1 MKKAEFE
8 TAARAQVAIIG
19 LPFDAN
25 SSFLR
30 GAAEAPPLIRE
41 ALYSEAGHLW
51 TESGIDLRAGSVL
64 MDSGDI
70 QGRAGDDMNELIE
83 SAIANLLDRDLLP
96 LSLGGDHAVT
106 VPIMRALAKKYPH
119 LSILHFDA
127 HSDIYDEFEGN
138 RYSHA
143 CPFARI
149 MEEKLAQRLV
159 QVGIRTLNGHQ
170 REQVNRFAVEVIE
183 MKDWRD
189 DLVFDFQSPVYI
201 SLDIDGLDPAFA
213 PGVSHREPG
222 GLSTR
227 QAVSVIQRVRGRVI
241 GADIVEYNPRLDP
254 QNITGA
260 VCAKLLKEI
269 AAKMLA
275 WPYCS
280 TDL

>member
-1 MKKAEFE
+1 MKVSPDDK
-8 TAARAQVAIIG
+8 TLNARVAIIG

-41 ALYSEAGHLW
+41 ALYSDAGHMW
-51 TESGIDLRAGSVL
+51 TESGLDLRAGSVL
-64 MDSGDI
+64 LD
-70 QGRAGDDMNELIE
+70 AGDVADRTGEDMNSLIE
-83 SAIANLLDRDLLP
+83 PAISNLLERDLLP
-96 LSLGGDHAVT
+96 ISLGGDHAVT
-106 VPIMRALAKKYPH
+106 VPIMRAMAKKYPG

-149 MEEKLAQRLV
+149 MEEKLAKRLV

-170 REQVNRFAVEVIE
+170 REQVKRFGVEVIE

-189 DLVFDFQSPVYI
+189 DLVFEFASPVYI
-201 SLDIDGLDPAFA
+201 SFDMDGLDPAFA

-227 QAVSVIQRVRGRVI
+227 QALNVIQRITGTVI
-241 GADIVEYNPRLDP
+241 GADIVEFNPRMDP
-254 QNITGA
+254 QNITGI

-269 AAKMLA
+269 AAQMLQNRER
-275 WPYCS
+275 
-280 TDL
+280 

>member
-1 MKKAEFE
+1 MKASPDDK
-8 TAARAQVAIIG
+8 TLNARVALIG
-19 LPFDAN
+19 LPFDEN

-41 ALYSEAGHLW
+41 ALYSEAAHMW
-51 TESGIDLRAGSVL
+51 TESGLDLRAGSVL
-64 MDSGDI
+64 ID
-70 QGRAGDDMNELIE
+70 AGDVRTLAGEDMNSSIE
-83 SAIANLLDRDLLP
+83 AAISSLLGRDLLP
-96 LSLGGDHAVT
+96 ISLGGDHAVT
-106 VPIMRALAKKYPH
+106 VPIIRAMARKYSG

-170 REQVNRFAVEVIE
+170 REQVKRFGVEVIE

-189 DLVFDFQSPVYI
+189 DLVFEFDAPVYI
-201 SLDIDGLDPAFA
+201 SFDIDGLDPAFA

-227 QAVSVIQRVRGRVI
+227 QALNVIQRMRGTVI
-241 GADIVEYNPRLDP
+241 GADIVEYNPRMDP
-254 QNITGA
+254 QNLTGV

-269 AAKMLA
+269 AAQMLQSA
-275 WPYCS
+275 S
-280 TDL
+280 GRA

>member
-1 MKKAEFE
+1 MLVPIKDAGCE
-8 TAARAQVAIIG
+8 TSTQARVAIIG

-41 ALYSEAGHLW
+41 ALYSDAGHMW

-64 MDSGDI
+64 MDAGDLEAD
-70 QGRAGDDMNELIE
+70 AGDDMNSRIEL
-83 SAIANLLDRDLLP
+83 AIANLVEREFLP
-96 LSLGGDHAVT
+96 ISLGGDHAVT
-106 VPIMRALAKKYPH
+106 VPIMRALAQRYPS

-127 HSDIYDEFEGN
+127 HSDIYDVFEGN

-170 REQVNRFAVEVIE
+170 REQVRRFGVEVIE

-189 DLVFDFQSPVYI
+189 DFVFEFASPVYI
-201 SLDIDGLDPAFA
+201 SFDIDGLDPAFA

-227 QAVSVIQRVRGRVI
+227 QALNVIQRIKGKVI
-241 GADIVEYNPRLDP
+241 GADIVEYNPRQDP
-254 QNITGA
+254 RNITGV

-269 AAKMLA
+269 AAQMLQN
-275 WPYCS
+275 WER
-280 TDL
+280 